1 MDSIN
6 RSEIERVFDA
16 LGELLIAE
24 GTEFGIIILGG
35 AALNLLGIVERT
47 TRHVDVLAITSST
60 LDNGLPILTPPE
72 PLPEPLKRATERVAR
87 DFRLPEDW
95 VDTTMG
101 LQLQTGLPPGLERR
115 IHWRRYGGLVVGL
128 IDRYDLV
135 FFKLYAAAE
144 SGGPASVHYQ
154 DLLAL
159 RPTREELEDAVA
171 WVRQQDP
178 SSGFSMIL
186 DQVMQ
191 RLTTDVE

>member
-60 LDNGLPILTPPE
+60 LDNGLPILTTPE

-101 LQLQTGLPPGLERR
+101 LQLQTGCRPGLKDESIGGGTEDWSWDSLTGMISFSSSFMTQQTVAVRLASTTRTYSLCVPPGKS
-115 IHWRRYGGLVVGL
+115 WRML
-128 IDRYDLV
+128 
-135 FFKLYAAAE
+135 
-144 SGGPASVHYQ
+144 
-154 DLLAL
+154 
-159 RPTREELEDAVA
+159 
-171 WVRQQDP
+171 
-178 SSGFSMIL
+178 
-186 DQVMQ
+186 
-191 RLTTDVE
+191 